1 MISAVAIAL
10 YFQADLTDSFLFKL
24 VVVGL
29 PLSVPFAIALLLALW
44 KRKRGQDGGKAA
56 LALRTITA
64 LVTFELGILG
74 SLMWFAVYDEA
85 ITRAN
90 AVRYKEA
97 SCRIK
102 VGMTKV
108 ELIELVGS
116 PDNVNRGKDGQE
128 LWWWQS
134 QHRWEHPTAYKVI
147 GKSPFQ
153 GAPYLRISFGS
164 SERVASVETHSA
176 WR

>member
-10 YFQADLTDSFLFKL
+10 YFQAYFTDSFLFKL

-29 PLSVPFAIALLLALW
+29 PLSVPFAIALLLASW

-64 LVTFELGILG
+64 LVTFELAILG

-85 ITRAN
+85 INRAN
-90 AVRYKEA
+90 AVRYKET

-102 VGMTKV
+102 VGMTKDEV
-108 ELIELVGS
+108 IELAGS
-116 PDNVNRGKDGQE
+116 PDNVNRGKDGEE

-134 QHRWEHPTAYKVI
+134 HHRWEHPIAYNLI
-147 GKSPFQ
+147 GKP
-153 GAPYLRISFGS
+153 PY
-164 SERVASVETHSA
+164 
-176 WR
+176 